1 MQNSKL
7 NLTEKQLKVLTWKE
21 DVEGLVAERTENG
34 IVIFYELAP
43 NYERI
48 EISTEDFEA
57 TLQDI
62 VAVKT
67 EMKTAKLNSNIYLR
81 GF

>member
-7 NLTEKQLKVLTWKE
+7 SLTEKQLKVLTWKE

-43 NYERI
+43 NYERT
-48 EISTEDFEA
+48 EISREDFEA
-57 TLQDI
+57 TLKDI
-62 VAVKT
+62 
-67 EMKTAKLNSNIYLR
+67 EDIESEER
-81 GF
+81 ESDGRF